1 MYYHP
6 SLINATNSLHIQA
19 GKNISFNNTQLAK
32 TNKLTLSANDNIVI
46 HRDESNLM
54 KLAASEP
61 AANIN
66 THLSAHF
73 LHPGAGF
80 SLFQDKRYRFF
91 GITCLF
97 HVR

>member
-19 GKNISFNNTQLAK
+19 GKNISFDNTQLAK

-54 KLAASEP
+54 KLAASEL
-61 AANIN
+61 AAN
-66 THLSAHF
+66 TSSTRVLVSAYF
-73 LHPGAGF
+73 RANAIC
-80 SLFQDKRYRFF
+80 SS
-91 GITCLF
+91 
-97 HVR
+97 V